1 MTQDEDI
8 IFRVFD
14 YGYAHARRTG
24 EKDISSGIL
33 RFPTPKI
40 IYLYTKSPA
49 PDSYDLTLDFGEQG
63 TFLYTVSAFKYLET
77 SPEELTRKKMVILIP
92 FELLKLRDAMKK
104 ERSPTNLEA
113 LKNLIQND
121 IIGSINQNLSVG
133 NITKD
138 DARRLR
144 RLTQQLYTHI
154 YSHYEEMEVLNDMT
168 DESLL
173 LDIDIIEKEH
183 EQKLAAAIAEKDAV
197 ISEKNS
203 LISEQL
209 AEIALLKKQIAELKQ
224 QKHPTL

>member
-1 MTQDEDI
+1 
-8 IFRVFD
+8 
-14 YGYAHARRTG
+14 
-24 EKDISSGIL
+24 
-33 RFPTPKI
+33 
-40 IYLYTKSPA
+40 
-49 PDSYDLTLDFGEQG
+49 
-63 TFLYTVSAFKYLET
+63 
-77 SPEELTRKKMVILIP
+77 
-92 FELLKLRDAMKK
+92 MKK
-104 ERSPTNLEA
+104 SRIVIDTL
-113 LKNLIQND
+113 
-121 IIGSINQNLSVG
+121 G

-197 ISEKNS
+197 ISEKDSLISEKDS

-209 AEIALLKKQIAELKQ
+209 AEIALLKEQIAALTQ
-224 QKHPTL
+224 QKHPTS